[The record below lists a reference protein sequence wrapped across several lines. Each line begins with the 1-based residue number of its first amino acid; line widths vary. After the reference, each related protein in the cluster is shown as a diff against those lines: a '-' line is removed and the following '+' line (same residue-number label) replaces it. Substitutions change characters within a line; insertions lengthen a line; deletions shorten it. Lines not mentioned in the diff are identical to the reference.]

1 MKFWLTIVLDLMI
14 KYILHVGMTFVCWMS
29 QTTILSLKKRQA
41 TCISKNES
49 VLVMFQADCFVRY
62 RDTESTQSDVLWFT
76 CFSRSVDHFREVKKI
91 HISYYDTCNWTL
103 LWYPTDI
110 HTDVISF
117 VVYVLFMKYLL
128 KHFMKVYLLKCML
141 LKNLLSVYG
150 SFVNVLCFF

>member
-1 MKFWLTIVLDLMI
+1 
-14 KYILHVGMTFVCWMS
+14 MS
-29 QTTILSLKKRQA
+29 QTYNNIVAGKTTSYM
-41 TCISKNES
+41 NES

-76 CFSRSVDHFREVKKI
+76 CFSRSVDHFREVKKYMFHIMI
-91 HISYYDTCNWTL
+91 HVITHFC
-103 LWYPTDI
+103 DI
-110 HTDVISF
+110 QLIYIPMISF

-128 KHFMKVYLLKCML
+128 KHFMKVYLFKCML